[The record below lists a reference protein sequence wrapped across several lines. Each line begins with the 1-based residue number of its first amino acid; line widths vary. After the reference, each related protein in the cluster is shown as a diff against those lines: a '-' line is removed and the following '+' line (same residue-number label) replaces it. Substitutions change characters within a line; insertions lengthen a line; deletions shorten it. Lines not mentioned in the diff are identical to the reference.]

1 MFDWLFGN
9 ETKKQLDQTKQQLGQ
24 YQDSGAYNREMAGA
38 MDSILKDPANKDLIA
53 TVAAQ
58 DPNFLTDWTG
68 QMQSMRKQAN
78 FGDITQ
84 KDLQTQ
90 YDALEKKNRYNY
102 FGDGLLG
109 MFLNPIGQTATA
121 GFDLLTGQYAN
132 NKRDVASDLGAG
144 VETALSFIPLAGGIA
159 KGAKLGGSMAK
170 MGNAMNSTK
179 GTIASGGLFGGAE
192 AVRQGGAETDPMD
205 VLTGVGTGAAFSAA
219 IPLGG
224 RMLRNRGSKQ
234 LTGAMAGRGM
244 DQAAINQTMSAI
256 PNKELYQTALRSF
269 IPKST
274 FGKVALGGGAL
285 YGGSKLFGGG
295 APQPMSY
302 NDYSG
307 MEQDPYAQY
316 QGMGY

>member
-9 ETKKQLDQTKQQLGQ
+9 ETKKQLDQTKQQMTDYGLNNT
-24 YQDSGAYNREMAGA
+24 YNREMANA
-38 MDSILKDPANKDLIA
+38 MDSILKDPANKDLLSNISS
-53 TVAAQ
+53 Q
-58 DPNFLTDWTG
+58 DPSFLTNWGD
-68 QMQSMRKQAN
+68 QSRAMRQSAN
-78 FGDITQ
+78 FGDLSQ
-84 KDLQTQ
+84 KDLQDQ
-90 YDALEKKNRYNY
+90 YDLLSKKDRYNY

-109 MFLNPIGQTATA
+109 MLLNPIGQTATA
-121 GFDLLTGQYAN
+121 GYDLLTGQYAN

-144 VETALSFIPLAGGIA
+144 VEAALSLIPFAGGIA

-170 MGNAMNSTK
+170 VGNSMNSIK
-179 GTIASGGLFGGAE
+179 GLTASGGLFGGAE
-192 AVRQGGAETDPMD
+192 ALRQGGVETDPMD
-205 VLTGVGTGAAFSAA
+205 ILTGAGTGAAFSAA
-219 IPLGG
+219 IPFGSKL
-224 RMLRNRGSKQ
+224 LRNRGSKQ

-274 FGKVALGGGAL
+274 FGKLALGGGAL

-295 APQPMSY
+295 AQQPMDY
-302 NDYSG
+302 NDYSS

>member
-9 ETKKQLDQTKQQLGQ
+9 NTQKQLDQTQQQMRDYRYGL
-24 YQDSGAYNREMAGA
+24 DSNREMAGA

-58 DPNFLTDWTG
+58 NPSFISDWTN
-68 QMQSMRKQAN
+68 QTQDLRKQAN
-78 FGDITQ
+78 FGDLSY
-84 KDLQTQ
+84 KDMQDQ
-90 YDALEKKNRYNY
+90 YDTMEKKNRYNY

-109 MFLNPIGQTATA
+109 MLLNPIGQTATA
-121 GFDLLTGQYAN
+121 VGDLVSGNYAK

-144 VETALSFIPLAGGIA
+144 LETALTLVPMVGGIA
-159 KGAKLGGSMAK
+159 KGAKLGGGLAK
-170 MGNAMNSTK
+170 MGNMMNSTK
-179 GTIASGGLFGGAE
+179 GMIGTGALFGGAD
-192 AVRQGGAETDPMD
+192 ALRQEGADANPMD
-205 VLTGVGTGAAFSAA
+205 VLTGAGTGAAFSAA

-256 PNKELYQTALRSF
+256 PNRELYQTALRSF
-269 IPKST
+269 MPKST
-274 FGKVALGGGAL
+274 VGKLALGGGAL

-307 MEQDPYAQY
+307 MAQDQYAQ